1 MPKSAGVSFVSEYH
15 MDGNATTGGPIIAAF
30 FNKTETRLRL
40 KTGGKIT
47 FLFPCTSGTKHR
59 DSYPELLIFRLRS
72 FVVLAQIATHFRQNQ
87 VLASCVRVWSL
98 IHNLCESRTSIL
110 SIACQSGVRI
120 SLTDSLNCHSPLLR
134 LNIRYLRRRVKEKST
149 GHQEPLSLVTLPCS
163 GWISRKVTDNA
174 ETSDSCINAWSR
186 LIGHKFCVVI
196 WILKKD
202 MFKLSYL

>member
-1 MPKSAGVSFVSEYH
+1 MF
-15 MDGNATTGGPIIAAF
+15 
-30 FNKTETRLRL
+30 
-40 KTGGKIT
+40 
-47 FLFPCTSGTKHR
+47 
-59 DSYPELLIFRLRS
+59 IFRSKKFRLCS
-72 FVVLAQIATHFRQNQ
+72 LLARMTTHFRQNQ
-87 VLASCVRVWSL
+87 VLTSCVRVWSL

-174 ETSDSCINAWSR
+174 ETSDSCINACPEHCSSCHSGGWGTQSVCSQTSR
-186 LIGHKFCVVI
+186 IHKELDQNKKNLFPPHWLVCTGNARRHRFEFCLQVKWVSEI
-196 WILKKD
+196 P
-202 MFKLSYL
+202 M